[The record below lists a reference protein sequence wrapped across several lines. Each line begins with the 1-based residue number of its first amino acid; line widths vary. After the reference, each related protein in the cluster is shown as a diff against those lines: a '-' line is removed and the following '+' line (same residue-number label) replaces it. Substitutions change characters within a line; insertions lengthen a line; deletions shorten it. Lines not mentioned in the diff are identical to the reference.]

1 MKLNIFL
8 AIGCQKVSELD
19 NEYKLRTDTRGKNGE
34 SVEYA
39 KLLDKRMKEAE
50 EKRQE
55 QISKI
60 RKFTKSFCFSVQSIL
75 SL

>member
-1 MKLNIFL
+1 M
-8 AIGCQKVSELD
+8 D
-19 NEYKLRTDTRGKNGE
+19 NEYNFVQTLGENGK
-34 SVEYA
+34 SVEYT

-60 RKFTKSFCFSVQSIL
+60 RKLTKSFCF
-75 SL
+75 